1 MMLIELI
8 IFTYFIV
15 TGAINSANNLWYEKD
30 EEKRTYVLVMGFLTG
45 WYIFPKNFIK
55 GLIKDLKGGK
65 NNYNKRKEN

>member
-1 MMLIELI
+1 MILIEVI

-15 TGAINSANNLWYEKD
+15 TGAINAANNLVYEKD
-30 EEKRTYVLVMGFLTG
+30 EEKQTYVCVMGFLTG
-45 WYIFPKNFIK
+45 WYIFPQNFIK